1 MTGTSH
7 NALFTFKNGMEKAG
21 FAHWKKFKSRKGQHT
36 PSVEKLKVMD
46 TVFACQAQKAEQSH
60 QL

>member
-21 FAHWKKFKSRKGQHT
+21 FAHWKKFKSRKVQHT
-36 PSVEKLKVMD
+36 PSVEKLKIMD
-46 TVFACQAQKAEQSH
+46 TVFGCQAQKAEQSH